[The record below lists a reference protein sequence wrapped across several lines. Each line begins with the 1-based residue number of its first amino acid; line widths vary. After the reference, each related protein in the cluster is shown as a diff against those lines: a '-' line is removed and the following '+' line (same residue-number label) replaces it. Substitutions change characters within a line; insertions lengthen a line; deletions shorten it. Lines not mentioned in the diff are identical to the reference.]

1 MPPKKSGDMSTSKLS
16 NTDGEGIYTG
26 ARMGGIPA
34 VVEQIATH
42 LTDFEHHLL
51 IPSSLPSRL
60 FLRPTE
66 WKGKIAVEKRDS
78 LSIHFFPNH
87 GEITDLEYVEYTFKG
102 ILEREY
108 DDFNFDVVVTHI
120 APDDLNIVGV
130 EKQCR
135 WINVT
140 HGGMLLGPF
149 EELIDNHWMMSE
161 WQKTKYED
169 NTKSVVIPM
178 PIDEELFKT
187 GDEVKDNDI
196 VWHGRIAH
204 EKRIIPLSHLLADT
218 VPDKTL
224 HIIGGPD
231 HHYTEEWGGEIESG
245 LFGENS
251 ILHGRLFDEDLATE
265 LRKHRYYVLPSK
277 YETFCVAL
285 LEALSCGCEPLCIR
299 HPALEWASPYV
310 RFYDSLEE
318 MAEALAT
325 LDEEPYEAHCEG
337 IHNTHS
343 WRVLEPRLSALF
355 AGSPSECEVDDSYAQ
370 ACMDDD
376 GGLTNH

>member
-1 MPPKKSGDMSTSKLS
+1 
-16 NTDGEGIYTG
+16 
-26 ARMGGIPA
+26 MGGIPA
-34 VVEQIATH
+34 VVEQISTH

-66 WKGKIAVEKRDS
+66 WKGKIAVEKRDG
-78 LSIHFFPNH
+78 LFIHFFPNE

-140 HGGMLLGPF
+140 HGGMLLGDF

-178 PIDEELFKT
+178 PIDDGLFNQKPAGT
-187 GDEVKDNDI
+187 TATQFVVMDGQKDNDI

-218 VPDKTL
+218 VPNKTL

-231 HHYTEEWGGEIESG
+231 HHYTEEWGGEIGSEI
-245 LFGENS
+245 FGENS
-251 ILHGRLFDEDLATE
+251 TLHGRLFDEDLATE

-285 LEALSCGCEPLCIR
+285 LEALACGCEPLCIR

-325 LDEEPYEAHCEG
+325 LDDEPYESHSES

-355 AGSPSECEVDDSYAQ
+355 AGSPSEGDADDSYA
-370 ACMDDD
+370 
-376 GGLTNH
+376 